1 MERLRRLERAVR
13 SRPRERFPLLDD
25 LADFLEAARARL
37 CFEAAC
43 VSNDVE
49 PIKRRTRRR
58 LKDMNATLGERFSF
72 IGNSLEKN
80 ENDANGGTIKTL
92 VF

>member
-1 MERLRRLERAVR
+1 
-13 SRPRERFPLLDD
+13 
-25 LADFLEAARARL
+25 
-37 CFEAAC
+37 
-43 VSNDVE
+43 
-49 PIKRRTRRR
+49 
-58 LKDMNATLGERFSF
+58 MNATLGERFSF